1 MKLIFATGNAG
12 KLREAREILG
22 PGYNVLCPSDFGI
35 DGDVAETGLTFQEN
49 SLIKAKHLFD
59 AFAHATPSEP
69 SSIGCASAPLADSFD
84 AGSFADGTI
93 PSSIGSASVPSDG
106 CRAIA
111 CFADDSGLEVDALGG
126 APGIYS
132 ARYASDHNFADNISR
147 IFFELNKLF
156 PPSSASTPAESASSV
171 AHSQASAPP
180 ATPTDAVLATAP
192 AASLTTSSAI
202 PAPRFSEADFY
213 PGAARFRCV
222 VTLLLPDGTPL
233 YFSGSVEGRII
244 RSRHG
249 DCGFGY
255 DPIFVP
261 NAFPH
266 KTMAELTEDQKNSI
280 SHRGVALRAMST
292 WLQTH

>member
-69 SSIGCASAPLADSFD
+69 SSIDCASVPLSDSFD

-156 PPSSASTPAESASSV
+156 PPSSASTPAESA
-171 AHSQASAPP
+171 
-180 ATPTDAVLATAP
+180 
-192 AASLTTSSAI
+192 SSAI